1 MSDKVHILLYDKNDS
16 GGNALKAK
24 MGLKRILK
32 TGSSYVADA
41 SKVIINWG
49 NSKLPPHCVGSQI
62 INKPEAVSI
71 SVDKI
76 KSFKAMDAY
85 NEHGATFSQAPVR
98 HVPYT
103 TNRLEALKWL
113 GIGHKVV
120 CRDTSTGSEG
130 SGIRIIEATAPN
142 LTLQSDPGFLAT
154 LVAYFTSP
162 SAESNLGLLGHSP
175 LYTQYVPFKKEYR
188 VHVVDGKA
196 VNVRRKVT
204 SVDNPTIVGDFKN
217 VTDYNQDI
225 VDQALKATKAVGLDF
240 AGVDVLWDGSKAWVL
255 ETNTA
260 PSIGGT
266 LTVQGYA
273 EGLKKMIQEKYGIA
287 LTF

>member
-1 MSDKVHILLYDKNDS
+1 MSKVHILLYDKNDS

-32 TGSSYVADA
+32 TGSEYQA
-41 SKVIINWG
+41 SPDKVIINWG
-49 NSKLPPHCVGSQI
+49 NSRMLSHCKGSQF
-62 INKPEAVSI
+62 INHPDAVSI

-76 KSFKAMDAY
+76 KAFKAM
-85 NEHGATFSQAPVR
+85 EGKCR
-98 HVPYT
+98 HVPFT

-120 CRDTSTGSEG
+120 CRDVVNGSEG

-142 LTLQSDPGFLAT
+142 LTVQSDPGFMAT
-154 LVAYFTSP
+154 LMAWFTSP

-175 LYTQYVPFKKEYR
+175 LYTQFVPFKKEYR
-188 VHVVDGKA
+188 VHVVNGKA

-204 SVDNPTIVGDFKN
+204 SVDQPTVVGDFKN
-217 VTDYNQDI
+217 VTIYHQDI
-225 VDQALKATKAVGLDF
+225 VDQAVKATKAVGLDF
-240 AGVDVLWDGSKAWVL
+240 AGVDVLWDGAKAWVL

-273 EGLKKMIQEKYGIA
+273 DELKKMIKEKYNI
-287 LTF
+287 TC